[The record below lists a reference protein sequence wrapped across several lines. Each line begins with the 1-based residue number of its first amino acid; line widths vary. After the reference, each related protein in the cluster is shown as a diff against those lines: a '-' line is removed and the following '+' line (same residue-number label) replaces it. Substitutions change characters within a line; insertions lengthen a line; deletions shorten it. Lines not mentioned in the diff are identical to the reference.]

1 MVGAGALL
9 TGSQL
14 TDALG
19 SDSRVFVPGT
29 WLDSQVRSG
38 GYDLRLA
45 GNMLVVPTDGD
56 GTYRSVEVHE
66 PEVPEITLRPGDAA
80 LVSTAEV
87 FSLDLDVLGQV
98 TPKFRWAA
106 RGLLILSG
114 TAIHSGYGRVKQG
127 DVWLPGEGARLYLIL
142 ANNGPADITLRRHD
156 TIAYLQLLQADP
168 LGVEP
173 EERNLGFEYL
183 RSNLFDPSHG
193 PLKSGLA
200 YFRTLKDL
208 ESTLGSAVEDQQKK
222 LDTVTLRAEETAAI
236 VDRVQSATNT
246 VVIFGVYLIA
256 VTLLGVVT
264 TTLINTISDLPPDLS
279 GARAWSIYGLLGV
292 NGVAAIAAVWLVAM
306 GIGKQR

>member
-1 MVGAGALL
+1 MVSAGTLL
-9 TGSQL
+9 TGGQL
-14 TDALG
+14 TEAL
-19 SDSRVFVPGT
+19 SADSRVFMPGT
-29 WLDSQVRSG
+29 WSDGQVRSG

-45 GNMLVVPTDGD
+45 GNMLVAPADGQ
-56 GTYRSVEVHE
+56 GSYRSVEADE

-87 FSLDLDVLGQV
+87 FTLDRDVLGQV

-114 TAIHSGYGRVKQG
+114 TAIHSGYGRVKHG
-127 DVWLPGEGARLYLIL
+127 DAWLPGEGARLHLIL

-156 TIAYLQLLQADP
+156 TIAYLQLFQADP
-168 LGVEP
+168 SGVEP

-183 RSNLFDPSHG
+183 RANLFDPSHG

-208 ESTLGSAVEDQQKK
+208 ESTLGSAVDEQQTK
-222 LDTVTLRAEETAAI
+222 LDAVTQRLDETAAI

-246 VVIFGVYLIA
+246 VVVFGVYLVA

-264 TTLINTISDLPPDLS
+264 SALVNKISDLHPDL
-279 GARAWSIYGLLGV
+279 GGIRAWSIYGLLGV
-292 NGVAAIAAVWLVAM
+292 YAGAAILAVWLVAK